1 MITLFSRCTRR
12 LWSAIVVY
20 RVFAAQTSKQ
30 VVGSTEKLLGGVR
43 NGEVRHKWSRHDTAQ
58 RNTTQHNT
66 TTATPTHQHE
76 KRRNGFCWRC
86 REERREGTWR
96 PRILKHSMELS
107 PGDLAFCLG
116 VLQTC
121 NRYF

>member
-20 RVFAAQTSKQ
+20 RVFAAQTGKQ

-58 RNTTQHNT
+58 RNTTHNT
-66 TTATPTHQHE
+66 TQQQRHQPTSTRNAETVFAGAAE
-76 KRRNGFCWRC
+76 KRGGKAHGGPEF
-86 REERREGTWR
+86 
-96 PRILKHSMELS
+96 
-107 PGDLAFCLG
+107 
-116 VLQTC
+116 
-121 NRYF
+121 